1 MKEGTVVTTLSSR
14 LVYEGR
20 IFDVAVERVTLPHG
34 AVVDLELVR
43 HDGSVV
49 LVPIADDGRLLL
61 VRQYRHAAGGFLWE
75 LPAGS
80 LEKDEDPDA
89 AAARECHE
97 ELGLIPTRLE
107 RLLTLYPTPGFCTE
121 TMTYYRATGLRS
133 PGPDD
138 TAAHQDEDESI
149 EVGAFTVDEIRA
161 MIARGEIADLKTVA
175 ALALAPAGQGRESSR

>member
-1 MKEGTVVTTLSSR
+1 VKEGNVVATLSSK

-20 IFDVAVERVTLPHG
+20 IFDVTVDRVALPHG
-34 AVVDLELVR
+34 PEAELELVR

-49 LVPIADDGRLLL
+49 LIAIDDAGRLLL
-61 VRQYRHAAGGFLWE
+61 VRQYRLAAGRFLWE

-80 LEKDEDPDA
+80 LEQDEDPDA
-89 AAARECHE
+89 AAMRECHE

-121 TMTYYRATGLRS
+121 RMTYYRAAGLRA

-138 TAAHQDEDESI
+138 PTAQQDEDESI
-149 EVGAFTVDEIRA
+149 EVGAFALDEIRA
-161 MIARGEIADLKTVA
+161 MVARGEIADLKTVA
-175 ALALAPAGQGRESSR
+175 ALALDVARSG

>member
-1 MKEGTVVTTLSSR
+1 MVTLTSR

-20 IFDVAVERVTLPHG
+20 IFDVTVDRVRLPHG
-34 AVVDLELVR
+34 PEADLELVR

-49 LVPIADDGRLLL
+49 LIPIADDGRLLL
-61 VRQYRHAAGGFLWE
+61 VRQYRHAAGRYLWE

-80 LEKDEDPDA
+80 LEAGEDPDA

-97 ELGLIPTRLE
+97 ELGLIPDRLE

-121 TMTYYRATGLRS
+121 TMTYYRAMGLRA

-138 TAAHQDEDESI
+138 APAHQDEDESI
-149 EVGAFTVDEIRA
+149 EVGAFTLDEIRA
-161 MIARGEIADLKTVA
+161 MVARGEIADLKTVA
-175 ALALAPAGQGRESSR
+175 ALALGSHGRSG